1 MTVTKPSVAPLTAD
15 PLQPTASSSRQIA
28 RADRAGEPPSG
39 PRFAATLAAATAP
52 RSTAPEPVPARPVPG
67 RSNAQDAGVPDDQG
81 QQALP
86 DPAAATATETL
97 TAAATSAVTVAL
109 TVIAPGPA
117 PAATTA
123 GPEVPAA
130 QNLAI
135 GQAEPAATSSPT
147 SRAAATAV
155 APPTA
160 SPSPSHSL
168 SPSPSPSSSPSAGFA
183 ETAAAAPSS
192 TIAGRTAGGTVAG
205 GGTPDVDPA
214 PAGTTGPAAGERTDL
229 ASGPLPAGPA
239 EQSASGDGS
248 AASTGRPRDQETAPR
263 AMATTAG
270 PASGTATST
279 ATPTGSVATTALT
292 GVGPRHGRGAVTE
305 NDPGPTAAAAQPR
318 QPVEPTT
325 PFGTPTGAPTGTP
338 SAQAAASTPSADPA
352 AAPSAPAP
360 PVVDQVTRHLLAA
373 RLLRDGTHHTVMH
386 LSPEHLGPVTVTV
399 DVLDGAVRLEL
410 VGGSGALGALGHDLD
425 SLRSQLADAGLDL
438 ADVTMRA
445 DDQTGGPFGRGP
457 GERRPDGGPD
467 RGQAGAAEAGSTDQP
482 IQQPGP
488 ITDVSDQN
496 TDQLTPDPAGHRGR
510 LDVRV

>member
-39 PRFAATLAAATAP
+39 RRFAATLAAATAP

-109 TVIAPGPA
+109 TVIAPAPA
-117 PAATTA
+117 AAATTA

-135 GQAEPAATSSPT
+135 GQAEPVATSSPT

-160 SPSPSHSL
+160 GPSPSS
-168 SPSPSPSSSPSAGFA
+168 SPSSSPSAGFA

-192 TIAGRTAGGTVAG
+192 TIAGLTAGGTVAG
-205 GGTPDVDPA
+205 GSAQDVDPA

-229 ASGPLPAGPA
+229 ASGQLPAGPA

-270 PASGTATST
+270 PASGTASST
-279 ATPTGSVATTALT
+279 ATLTGSVATTALT
-292 GVGPRHGRGAVTE
+292 GVGPRHGRGAVAE
-305 NDPGPTAAAAQPR
+305 NDPSPTAAAAQPG

-325 PFGTPTGAPTGTP
+325 PFGAPTGAPTGTP
-338 SAQAAASTPSADPA
+338 GVQAAASTPSADPA

-445 DDQTGGPFGRGP
+445 DDQTGGPLGRGP

-467 RGQAGAAEAGSTDQP
+467 RGQAGAAGAGSTDQP
-482 IQQPGP
+482 NQQPGP
-488 ITDVSDQN
+488 IADVSDQN
-496 TDQLTPDPAGHRGR
+496 TDQLTPNPAGHRGR